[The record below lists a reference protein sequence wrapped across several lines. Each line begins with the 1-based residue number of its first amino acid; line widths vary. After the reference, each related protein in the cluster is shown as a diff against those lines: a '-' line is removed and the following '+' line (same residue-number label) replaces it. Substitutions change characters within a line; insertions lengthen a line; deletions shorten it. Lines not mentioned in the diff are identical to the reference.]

1 MKKILL
7 ISGLF
12 FLFSINSFAQVAEP
26 TPQPSPQRVLR
37 PPQLR
42 DPTYDVNPGS
52 NPDGLAL
59 RQMILQISVEPIYRK
74 PTKEELNTISPSAGL
89 RKQFSAFL
97 KQENTGLFKL
107 VVDSGCAG
115 NPKIVSAKE
124 KCLKFTMPGA
134 GNSYSFRVNNYRI
147 RHLADLT
154 FSGNSFQV
162 TGVLTHGILVN
173 LGNVPL
179 ENVSLQT
186 TGVKFLSE
194 FQPEVDFEKAE
205 EINRVL
211 VAGIKKEGFLYS
223 RALFAVEN
231 ATYVLRSI
239 AYNGKVMRS
248 VRGIP
253 YNELDFDN
261 RKDIT
266 IAFRVVRSDS
276 DGSLT
281 ILWKELSKK
290 DSPKIR
296 KKKIEQKKKVTGNK
310 FVAENPVR

>member
-12 FLFSINSFAQVAEP
+12 LLFSIGSFAQVAAPTPVP
-26 TPQPSPQRVLR
+26 TPQRSMRV
-37 PPQLR
+37 PQLR
-42 DPTYDVNPGS
+42 EPTNDPVS
-52 NPDGLAL
+52 SPDGLAL
-59 RQMILQISVEPIYRK
+59 QQMILQASVQPLYRK
-74 PTKEELNTISPSAGL
+74 PTRQELNTIAPNAGL
-89 RKQFSAFL
+89 LKQFGAFL

-107 VVDSGCAG
+107 VADSGCAG
-115 NPKIVSAKE
+115 NVSVVSAKE

-134 GNSYSFRVNNYRI
+134 GNSYSFRVNNYRVK
-147 RHLADLT
+147 HLADLT

-173 LGNVPL
+173 LGDVPL
-179 ENVSLQT
+179 ESVTLQT
-186 TGVKFLSE
+186 AGVKFLTE
-194 FQPEVDFEKAE
+194 FEPIVDAEKAE
-205 EINRVL
+205 AINRQL
-211 VAGIKKEGFLYS
+211 VAGIKKDGFLYS
-223 RALFAVEN
+223 RGLSAIEN
-231 ATYVLRSI
+231 TTYVLRSI

-248 VRGIP
+248 IRGIP

-266 IAFRVVRSDS
+266 IAFRVVRSDF

-296 KKKIEQKKKVTGNK
+296 KKKPVENKKLK
-310 FVAENPVR
+310 ENNFMADK